1 MSQRTSDT
9 YFSPKKLEKRAA
21 AKDRVKS
28 ARAADARTDAKR
40 PKARLKGKR

>member
-21 AKDRVKS
+21 AQDKLKS
-28 ARAADARTDAKR
+28 VRAADARTDAKQL
-40 PKARLKGKR
+40 KAKLKRKR